1 MYSLQKKSVFDPFLI
16 QNVFLVFNT
25 GGLIHFLS
33 FCVFDC
39 DWTVCKQDDIYQS
52 IQFMLRWCCVPSTPK
67 NFQTTFGI
75 FLKFR

>member
-1 MYSLQKKSVFDPFLI
+1 MSFYMYSLQKKSVFDPFLI

-25 GGLIHFLS
+25 GGLINFLS

-52 IQFMLRWCCVPSTPK
+52 IQLSWGGV
-67 NFQTTFGI
+67 NLG
-75 FLKFR
+75 